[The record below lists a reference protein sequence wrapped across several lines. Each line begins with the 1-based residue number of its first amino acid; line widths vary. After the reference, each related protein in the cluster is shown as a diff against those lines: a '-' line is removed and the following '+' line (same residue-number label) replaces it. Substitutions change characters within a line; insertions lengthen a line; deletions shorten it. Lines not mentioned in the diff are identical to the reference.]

1 MIMVKT
7 WDEIR
12 AENGKIKDYQADGLY
27 HSNTLKHRQVVNELI
42 EHEEIGKVKKN
53 DKVYY

>member
-1 MIMVKT
+1 VVKT

-12 AENGKIKDYQADGLY
+12 AENGKIKDYQADRLY
-27 HSNTLKHRQVVNELI
+27 HSNTLKHRQVVNELV